1 MKKLL
6 KRFMLPFTVFVT
18 GACVLVIEILATRML
33 APYFGNTIFS
43 FSSVI
48 SVVLAALSVGY
59 WIGGRMA
66 DRYPSKKLFFG
77 IIAASGVSVLCMQFM
92 QEYLLPEVGYKLSLD
107 TGPLIMSFVLFFL
120 PAFILGTLSPFA
132 IALQQRDAK
141 HQGVG
146 TTAGEMFFFSTL
158 GSIAGS
164 LLAGF
169 VLIPLFG
176 VKSIVIGVGV
186 LLFLLG
192 LIPMVYYGMERRLL
206 AVISLFAGSMLILA
220 SVQATG
226 GKVVY
231 AHDGVYEKITVYD
244 STYNGRPT
252 RFLMQDTSYSAAM
265 YLDSDELVFD
275 YSKYYILYE
284 MFKSDV
290 DRVLVMGGGAW
301 SLPKAYL
308 QTLPNAQ
315 VDSSEI
321 EPSLI
326 ELSEKYFRLKDDPR
340 MHNYIEDGR
349 RMLHDS
355 DKRYDVIFSD
365 VYHSMYSV
373 PAHFTT
379 VEFMELVRDR
389 LNPDGVFIANLIGSS
404 EHKDKSFIWSEI
416 RTMQKVFPQV
426 YLFASRDPFAVGAQN
441 LIAVG
446 SMSKERLDMNDPRW
460 RQSEHQVIREIAGHT
475 IPIERMNLEKYPVL
489 TDDYAPVDFFTAS
502 TLPKER

>member
-1 MKKLL
+1 
-6 KRFMLPFTVFVT
+6 
-18 GACVLVIEILATRML
+18 ML

-59 WIGGRMA
+59 WIGGRAA
-66 DRYPSKKLFFG
+66 DRFPSKKLFFG
-77 IIAASGVSVLCMQFM
+77 IITVSGVSVLAMQFL
-92 QEYLLPEVGYKLSLD
+92 QEYLLPQVGYDLSLA

-132 IALQQRDAK
+132 IVLQQRDAK
-141 HQGVG
+141 SQGLG
-146 TTAGEMFFFSTL
+146 TTAGEMFFFSTV

-176 VKSIVIGVGV
+176 VRSIVIGVGV
-186 LLFLLG
+186 LLFFLG
-192 LIPMVYYGMERRLL
+192 FIPMIYYGLERRLL
-206 AVISLFAGSMLILA
+206 AIITLFAGSMLILA
-220 SVQATG
+220 SVHNTG
-226 GKVVY
+226 SVVY
-231 AHDGVYEKITVYD
+231 AHDGVYEKITIYD
-244 STYNGRPT
+244 TIYNGRPT
-252 RFLMQDTSYSAAM
+252 RVLMQDTSYSAAM

-290 DRVLVMGGGAW
+290 DRVLVMGGGAY
-301 SLPKAYL
+301 SIPKAYL

-315 VDSSEI
+315 IDSSEI

-326 ELSEKYFRLKDDPR
+326 PLSEKYFRLKDDPR

-349 RMLHDS
+349 RMLHDT
-355 DKRYDVIFSD
+355 DKRYDVMFSD

-379 VEFMELVRDR
+379 TEFMELVRDR
-389 LNPDGVFIANLIGSS
+389 LTPDGVFIANLIGSA
-404 EHKDKSFIWSEI
+404 EHRDRSFVWSEI
-416 RTMQKVFPQV
+416 RTMQTVFPQV
-426 YLFASRDPFAVGAQN
+426 YLFAARDPLATNTQN

-460 RQSEHQVIREIAGHT
+460 RESGRQVIREIAGHT
-475 IPIERMNLEKYPVL
+475 IPIERMNLEKYPIL
-489 TDDYAPVDFFTAS
+489 TDDYAPIDFFTAS
-502 TLPKER
+502 ALPKER